1 MNSNRD
7 LGPLML
13 DLGGTCLTEEEAA
26 VLTHPGV
33 GGVILFSR
41 NYTSIEQLIALVEE
55 IRAVRPDL
63 LVAVDQEGGRVQRFR
78 DGFTRIPP
86 MQAIGRRYQDNA
98 DDGVILAETCGW
110 MMAAELLAG
119 GIDLS
124 FAPVLDMDDNFSQ
137 VIGDRSF
144 GRSSQAVTALARAFI
159 GGMRA
164 AGMPATAKHFPGHGA
179 VRADSHHEI
188 AVDHRS
194 QAQIEASDM
203 QPFVSLKTEYQ
214 AIMPAH
220 VIYEKVDPNPV
231 GYSEYWLQSV
241 IRGQLGFDGVIF
253 SDDLSMRAAAAAGG
267 YRQRAQSALRA
278 GCDAILVC
286 NQPREALDVLD
297 FLADE
302 GCCRAPR
309 LGALKQA
316 CADGVS
322 FESLRN
328 SGRWHD
334 ARHRIDSIVRQV

>member
-1 MNSNRD
+1 
-7 LGPLML
+7 ML
-13 DLGGTCLTEEEAA
+13 DLGGTYLTEEEAVTLA
-26 VLTHPGV
+26 HPGV

-41 NYTSIEQLIALVEE
+41 NYSAVEQLTSLVEQ
-55 IRAVRPDL
+55 IRSVRPGL
-63 LVAVDQEGGRVQRFR
+63 LIAVDQEGGRVQRFR

-86 MQAIGRRYQDNA
+86 MQTIGRCYHDNP
-98 DDGVILAETCGW
+98 DEGLRLAQACGW
-110 MMAAELLAG
+110 IMAAELRAV
-119 GIDLS
+119 GIDIS

-144 GRSSQAVTALARAFI
+144 GRSSQVVTELARAFI
-159 GGMRA
+159 GGMRT

-194 QAQIEASDM
+194 QAEIEISDM
-203 QPFVSLKTEYQ
+203 QPFVSLSAEYQ

-220 VIYEKVDPNPV
+220 VIYDKVDPNPV

-241 IRGQLGFDGVIF
+241 VRGQLGFDGVIF

-267 YRQRAQSALRA
+267 FRRRARSALSA

-286 NQPREALDVLD
+286 NQPQQAQDVLE

-302 GCCRAPR
+302 GACRAPR
-309 LGALKQA
+309 LEALKQSIR
-316 CADGVS
+316 DGPAHLA
-322 FESLRN
+322 LRN
-328 SGRWHD
+328 SQRWHD
-334 ARHRIDSIVRQV
+334 TRRLVDSAREER